1 MSDSSQKIK
10 SSLFTHTLETFPGLS
25 IEDLNKYLPAIRT
38 VEDMSFSLEKMDEG
52 LFLTKCLD
60 GLRQIP
66 NQSIDLIIADPPED
80 PWISTEE
87 IGQRKTL
94 QEYYQWNNDWLSETY
109 RVLKN
114 TGAVYLFS
122 PWQYSGM
129 YHGLLSNLFKIQSR
143 ITWRRKSKV
152 LDNLNQT
159 WVNDTSDIWF
169 ATKTDNFLFNQQV
182 VGVKSARAADN
193 PEDSQSNLWLDIPSI
208 SEENGKYPQ
217 KIYSRILEASSFKL
231 NWVLDPFMGTG
242 DVGLASKKSGRR
254 FIGFETNKD
263 YLLLAMKRINED

>member
-10 SSLFTHTLETFPGLS
+10 SSLFTNPLETFPGLS

-87 IGQRKTL
+87 IGQSKTL

-193 PEDSQSNLWLDIPSI
+193 PEDFQSNLWLDIPSI